1 MTIKTCMQYILLPVK
16 SAHFF
21 SSLARAADEDAG
33 NELAHAQGPASKA
46 IPLLQLFPK
55 EKL

>member
-1 MTIKTCMQYILLPVK
+1 MNIKTCMQYYLLPVK

-21 SSLARAADEDAG
+21 SSLASAADKDAG
-33 NELAHAQGPASKA
+33 NELTHAQGHASKA